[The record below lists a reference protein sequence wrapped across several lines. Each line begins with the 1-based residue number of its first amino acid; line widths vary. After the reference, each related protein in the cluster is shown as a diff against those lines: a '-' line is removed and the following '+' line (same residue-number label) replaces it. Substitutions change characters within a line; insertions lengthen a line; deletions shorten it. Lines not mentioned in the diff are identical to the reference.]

1 MAKSQGLIYT
11 PIAQSGWPHCFVRNI
26 IKLYEPWRLH
36 EHLQYLLHKPL
47 LSTWRRPCPWVS
59 LSSPV
64 KKEVRINQFNDMECY
79 TFQLSKSDF
88 QILWQSIECLEMT
101 TPWLLLWLCDL
112 RNELK
117 TSLYFHTSDTPGQ
130 KLNINMSKNIALY
143 LLHPVLCFPMLCECC
158 LESRWRILITLAY
171 ICFIQKKKHSGQHDI
186 KRWLY
191 TYKDCPC
198 MYARNDLR

>member
-1 MAKSQGLIYT
+1 MLKACFWDDFKNVSFTKKSSNTYFVPWQLISANCSHLFHQCGIQSRAKSQGLIYT

-79 TFQLSKSDF
+79 TFQLLKSDF
-88 QILWQSIECLEMT
+88 QILWQYIEQLEMT
-101 TPWLLLWLCDL
+101 TPWLLLRLCDL

-117 TSLYFHTSDTPGQ
+117 TSLSLLSHIWHARPEVTCKQ
-130 KLNINMSKNIALY
+130 KY
-143 LLHPVLCFPMLCECC
+143 E
-158 LESRWRILITLAY
+158 
-171 ICFIQKKKHSGQHDI
+171 
-186 KRWLY
+186 
-191 TYKDCPC
+191 
-198 MYARNDLR
+198 